1 MNDFQTRLQ
10 HAIDAGFLIERELG
24 GGGMSRV
31 FLATERSLQRRVV
44 IKVLP
49 PELAAGV
56 NVERFRREIQLAAQL
71 QHPHIVPVLAAG
83 DDDSLLW
90 YSMPYIEGE
99 SLRGALSRQERL
111 PARDVVRI
119 LHDVV
124 DALAYAHGRGI
135 VHRDI
140 KPDNILTS
148 GLHALVTDFGVA
160 KALSAASPIM
170 GGTATGMAIGTPA
183 YMAPEQLAAD
193 PAADHRVDLYAVGL
207 LAYELLTGKSP
218 FSGISPQATL
228 AAQLTQMPH
237 APHLATTGIPE
248 PLSVVIMHCL
258 EKDANKRPATAQAL
272 LAELDALAPMSG
284 ASVSALTPG
293 RSKRWPLLAAAAVVL
308 LAVTYGVAQQ
318 ASLPSTIANTGSNT
332 KSANGTPR
340 EPRRDSTASRTLVVN
355 ASAGLDTL
363 TPIGATDDNRVQVP
377 VVITKAETLAII
389 AAYRK
394 RTAAANGDTG
404 TKSRDRSPTGKP
416 DNRVV
421 VAAPD
426 PRLGDASMSREAFL
440 AEVQRILG
448 DSIAAARQNM
458 EAAMQRFPASS
469 RFDGPRNDGP
479 PRAAP
484 ASPVAVT
491 PLLAPPTD
499 GRVRVAVSNYEN
511 ATGRREY
518 ALVGR
523 EIARFLR
530 SALPADRFDVVAD
543 STTDRAFRGTDA
555 LAMGWGLRSDFVV
568 SGVVSQRADSLVLL
582 TIFTDV
588 RGGRLSRITES
599 VVPQSDAKRAFDPA
613 MAKVNMWLDSARTRS
628 ARGQPSRGGR
638 GQPTDGQGSRGRQG
652 APPEFTRRPPP

>member
-1 MNDFQTRLQ
+1 MNEFQTRLQ

-83 DDDSLLW
+83 DDDGLLW

-170 GGTATGMAIGTPA
+170 GGTTTGMAIGTPA

-237 APHLATTGIPE
+237 APHLASTDIPE
-248 PLSVVIMHCL
+248 PLSAIIMHCL
-258 EKDANKRPATAQAL
+258 EKDANKRPVSAQAL
-272 LAELDALAPMSG
+272 LAALDALPPMSG
-284 ASVSALTPG
+284 NTIRVVPRQT
-293 RSKRWPLLAAAAVVL
+293 SKRWSILAAAAVL
-308 LAVTYGVAQQ
+308 LFAVTYGVAQR
-318 ASLPSTIANTGSNT
+318 SSPRTANPKVGTADTSNT
-332 KSANGTPR
+332 RPR
-340 EPRRDSTASRTLVVN
+340 DTAALNASR
-355 ASAGLDTL
+355 GLDTSRGL
-363 TPIGATDDNRVQVP
+363 DGLAAVSSTSDDNRVQVP

-394 RTAAANGDTG
+394 RTAADAAAAEAAQLTKARDAGTANAAKVETRIVVMSPGAHLSDTIL
-404 TKSRDRSPTGKP
+404 TK
-416 DNRVV
+416 
-421 VAAPD
+421 
-426 PRLGDASMSREAFL
+426 EALF
-440 AEVQRILG
+440 AEVRRIFS
-448 DSIAAARQNM
+448 DSMAAARQNM
-458 EAAMQRFPASS
+458 EKALLNFPSS
-469 RFDGPRNDGP
+469 TRMDAPRTDGTRSAG
-479 PRAAP
+479 
-484 ASPVAVT
+484 VT
-491 PLLAPPTD
+491 PVLAPPTD
-499 GRVRVAVSNYEN
+499 GRVRVAVSNYTN
-511 ATGRREY
+511 ATGKREY
-518 ALVGR
+518 FQVGR
-523 EIARFLR
+523 DIAKYVRN
-530 SALPADRFDVVAD
+530 ALPADRFDVVDD
-543 STTDRAFRGTDA
+543 STTDRAFRSTDDRM
-555 LAMGWGLRSDFVV
+555 AMGWGLRSDFVV
-568 SGVVSQRADSLVLL
+568 SGVVSQRADSLVLF

-588 RGGRLSRITES
+588 RGGRLSRATES
-599 VVPQSDAKRAFDPA
+599 VVPAADAKRAFEPA
-613 MAKVNMWLDSARTRS
+613 VVKLNVWLDSARTM
-628 ARGQPSRGGR
+628 SRRPGGR
-638 GQPTDGQGSRGRQG
+638 GQLGDGQGSRGRQG
-652 APPEFTRRPPP
+652 APPEFSRRPPP